1 MIWPCQPNFGLQVSM
16 SASLTVKYIAL
27 PSMENLG
34 SAENESN
41 KVGDGVPKINS
52 RKLIHK
58 QKNKTQQKVSS
69 NTQ

>member
-1 MIWPCQPNFGLQVSM
+1 M

-58 QKNKTQQKVSS
+58 
-69 NTQ
+69 